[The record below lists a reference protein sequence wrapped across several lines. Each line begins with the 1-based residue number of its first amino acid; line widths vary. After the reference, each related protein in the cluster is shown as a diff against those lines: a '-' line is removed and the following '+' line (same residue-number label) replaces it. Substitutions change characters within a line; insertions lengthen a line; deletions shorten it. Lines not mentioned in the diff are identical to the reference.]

1 MFRLVRKR
9 AVEIFETVLADGC
22 ADHVSGRRLTEE
34 LQKARRVAIE
44 RANECNRRVDDPER
58 HMHDP
63 LPLAEHTG
71 G

>member
-9 AVEIFETVLADGC
+9 AVEIYETVLAEGC
-22 ADHVSGRRLTEE
+22 ADHVSSRRLMEE
-34 LQKARRVAIE
+34 LQIARRVAIE
-44 RANECNRRVDDPER
+44 RANECNRRVDNPGR